1 MCELTATLV
10 DGNKREILMEDVI
23 RLDVKGNEITITGI
37 FGDTMTVHGII
48 MSVDITKQ
56 EVLIKEQKVNEH

>member
-1 MCELTATLV
+1 
-10 DGNKREILMEDVI
+10 MEDVI
-23 RLDVKGNEITITGI
+23 RLDVKGDEIAITGI

-56 EVLIKEQKVNEH
+56 EVLINPR

>member
-10 DGNKREILMEDVI
+10 DGDKREKLMEDVI
-23 RLDVKGNEITITGI
+23 RLDVKGDEIAITGI
-37 FGDTMTVHGII
+37 FGDTITVHGII

-56 EVLIKEQKVNEH
+56 EVLINPR